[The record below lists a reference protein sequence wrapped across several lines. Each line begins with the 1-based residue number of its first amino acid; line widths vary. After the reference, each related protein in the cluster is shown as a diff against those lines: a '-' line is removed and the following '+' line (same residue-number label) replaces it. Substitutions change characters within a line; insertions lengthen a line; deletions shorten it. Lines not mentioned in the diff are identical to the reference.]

1 MATNNSNQNNVNVGL
16 NLNGNAVASVQQ
28 LVTHMTQLKQV
39 AVDVGAALK
48 AIDKEMQ
55 IQGNGKR
62 PTLQSMK
69 AMQQNV
75 NMLSTTPDTMLAQ
88 FYRNQNKSIQA
99 QQLNSLVASKRQFTN
114 PNTLN
119 SMFDTHGTKLVGEAV
134 QIRLNAAQLKND
146 TKAIQKAQLE
156 MQTFKAE
163 MEKYNVS
170 LKGLQQVKI
179 QQDQLVSQMLST
191 PVGAAALRGTAQG
204 KLERQYS
211 TGAQEKAIRNYMAN
225 PTQIQ
230 PRTNDLSKSN
240 PTQIRN
246 YSQENASK
254 IEATKRIM
262 GQLYL
267 DGSAQ
272 SKPQLDNYGKIL
284 TALEQEKTKLQA
296 IANIRRASLKTQDE
310 QIKKLREEQN
320 VSKSNEQINKLLN
333 GNLRTKTIA
342 PERIAQMSSDDLIAR
357 QVTMTKRLGQAKQV
371 MFKAEEVGNT
381 KAKKDAEAL
390 VVAYQKELDMIR
402 KRNAELNQAGK
413 GNSMVNRFN
422 EINTGESSGALLGMQ
437 GLLMRNYMLWGAF
450 MGAITGSYA
459 FLRDFE
465 VALKQTQAISQ
476 ATDTQMQSLKNS
488 ILEVAENSRFTAIE
502 ITEAATALA
511 QAGFSMS
518 EIQTTLES
526 VTLLATATGS
536 TLKETVD
543 IATASLGAFQ
553 LAAENMPKIVNQI
566 TQAMNLSKLDIQKFQ
581 LAVQYAGN
589 AASDAGLNFE
599 ELLATVATVANA
611 GVRSGST
618 LGTGFRQ
625 LLSDLVSPSAKF
637 DAILT
642 RLGLTAADV
651 DVRTNGLVGSLK
663 QLKEAGFT
671 TADAYESFEVRSV
684 AFYTALSN
692 NISAYDDL
700 TANLDNNTAAQAAN
714 EIQMNS
720 LGAQT
725 DRMFNQFKALAE
737 VAGAGV
743 RETLTDVFHLIGDLF
758 TGMKNLTDNG
768 LVRFV
773 VKATVMTTTL
783 VSIIYLVKGAGA
795 ALLGLRSAMAAAAAA
810 NAALSTSVVATG
822 NAFKFAF
829 PQIAILSAIIA
840 VAILGFKALTKSN
853 ADLKNSVEASQT
865 ALNKLKDSTSNLQT
879 SIVEVDKKITSL
891 ESRFE
896 SLQED
901 PAAVAVEF
909 VNLQTK
915 ASELGVV
922 LEVDLGGGIDSVRKG
937 WELLRN
943 ELSKSLVIDLTQQIE
958 EIDLLA
964 QKMLALKVQEAGGK
978 PDMFSEKGAKENGYG
993 KVTDFNSLTFMG
1005 DVPLAAGTEKN
1016 AYARHN
1022 IAVNSGKTYNNNLF
1036 KAIADANKAGG
1047 GKGRDIDVAALL
1059 KDIADNPRRLSLMT
1073 PEEQEAAIPKMRQD
1087 YLRANT
1093 VINNAKKQFI
1103 NASRNTQDPEQK
1115 KAAESMVTTLVNF
1128 QSQMADRAGVVNQLF
1143 SNFNQKKTLT
1153 NQRDTEEE
1161 VVNIRSALISGDV
1174 SDLTSKSNF
1183 GNAYSLGKQ
1192 GKAKG
1197 KYNTRELAALM
1208 PAIKEMSKKYGVPED
1223 VIVGHMITESGVNQ
1237 GVTSEAGAMGL
1248 MQVMPKTAKGM
1259 GLDAGR
1265 VKSDKLYNLEAGV
1278 KYLAQVKKQTG
1289 GSFEDMSRAYFMGAG
1304 GLNKYKSSK
1313 GKSYAKGYNQST
1325 DYVKTVYANV
1335 LDFQKTR
1342 GGRYSVMDEL
1352 DIPENTQK
1360 TLSEIDTLNS
1370 IIDGAK
1376 SQIASK
1382 GDISQLSESDK
1393 KLVAKWSAQIQA
1405 AEKIVSEKS
1414 ANTNNVIRAAQ
1425 ARDKAERTREKG
1437 FKNIDLQNLAN
1448 NVYAFEQEILEAER
1462 ELGKGDFTKEGVEKL
1477 KDLYAKLSEAQQKQ
1491 ASLESDIKV
1500 LDSATYDGTKLVSD
1514 KNFQDLA
1521 DMQLD
1526 ASIKKADD
1534 ALDKKRRA
1542 ALETAAKAFSQ
1553 KIKDQNEQFL
1563 TSFKNDM
1570 GELKENF
1577 ELAMSILDF
1586 DTQVFD
1592 RKVSEASGLTK
1603 MQRERALMDDPLYR
1617 ENYTDTQRS
1626 DMDRQMEKIASANSR
1641 DSVIFKEARVKATEE
1656 QIQKLQEKINDFDVK
1671 QQEAYLERDL
1681 KLNRSGLDDTERK
1694 IIEVESQKKVM
1705 EFQKEI
1711 NNYKQSVF
1719 KMEDDIAVLSDEI
1732 KNLDSANRPEG
1743 YSVGQMFKSQI
1754 AENYRLTQTQAY
1766 ADGNVTAVIDS
1777 INDSFN
1783 NLINTAIDASDN
1795 VDDFF
1800 KIITGGS
1807 SESREAFK
1815 AFGYSIV
1822 QTMAKIV
1829 QDAMVKKFMS
1839 MMMGM
1844 LFPEKSGAA
1853 AGGGSSTMG
1862 VVGSIIGAVAGAFGQ
1877 GVISGGSSAGLTGT
1891 IGAGGGV
1898 SYAAQGGMV
1907 KGVATNVDSEPYML
1921 ADKEYIM
1928 PSHVTETLG
1937 QGFMDRMRKD
1947 PNSVINDKIK
1957 MNPNAS
1963 GGAAQKPSF
1972 TNVFVVSPDKMP
1984 SSVSKSDIIVAIED
1998 NVARSGSL
2006 KKLIKQVANG

>member
-55 IQGNGKR
+55 VQGNGKR

-272 SKPQLDNYGKIL
+272 SKTQLDNYGKIL

-381 KAKKDAEAL
+381 KAKKDAESL

-413 GNSMVNRFN
+413 GNNMVNRFN
-422 EINTGESSGALLGMQ
+422 EMNTGESSGALLGMQ

-476 ATDTQMQSLKNS
+476 ATDTQMQSLKTS

-663 QLKEAGFT
+663 RLKEAGFT

-743 RETLTDVFHLIGDLF
+743 RETLTDVFHLTGDLL
-758 TGMKNLTDNG
+758 TGMKDLTDNG
-768 LVRFV
+768 VVRFA
-773 VKATVMTTTL
+773 VKAVVMTTALTGTIL
-783 VSIIYLVKGAGA
+783 VIKGMAGA
-795 ALLGLRSAMAAAAAA
+795 VAGLVAAITAGGAVLTTTVPLIAAISAGI
-810 NAALSTSVVATG
+810 S
-822 NAFKFAF
+822 
-829 PQIAILSAIIA
+829 I
-840 VAILGFKALTKSN
+840 AILGFKAFTKSN

-922 LEVDLGGGIDSVRKG
+922 LEVDLGGGINSVRKG

-943 ELSKSLVIDLTQQIE
+943 ELSKSLVIDLSQQIE

-978 PDMFSEKGAKENGYG
+978 PDMFSEKGAKDNGYG
-993 KVTDFNSLTFMG
+993 KVTDFNSLTVMG
-1005 DVPLAAGTEKN
+1005 DVPLAAGTDKN
-1016 AYARHN
+1016 AYARRN
-1022 IAVNSGKTYNNNLF
+1022 NAMNSGNTYNNNLF

-1192 GKAKG
+1192 GKAKE

-1208 PAIKEMSKKYGVPED
+1208 PSIKEMSKKYGVPED
-1223 VIVGHMITESGVNQ
+1223 IIVGHLITESAVNQ
-1237 GVTSEAGAMGL
+1237 GVTSEAGAVGL
-1248 MQVMPKTAKGM
+1248 MQIMPATAKGM
-1259 GLDAGR
+1259 GLDFG
-1265 VKSDKLYNLEAGV
+1265 KIKQDKLYNLEAGV
-1278 KYLAQVKKQTG
+1278 RLLAMEKKATGNWEDASRSYFAGSPRVKAFRKTGKQG
-1289 GSFEDMSRAYFMGAG
+1289 RKAF
-1304 GLNKYKSSK
+1304 
-1313 GKSYAKGYNQST
+1313 NQST

-1376 SQIASK
+1376 AQIASK

-1414 ANTNNVIRAAQ
+1414 ANTNNVVRAAQ

-1448 NVYAFEQEILEAER
+1448 TVYAFEQEILEAER
-1462 ELGKGDFTKEGVEKL
+1462 ELGQGDFTKEGVEKL

-1491 ASLESDIKV
+1491 ATLESDIKV

-1521 DMQLD
+1521 DMQLE

-1534 ALDKKRRA
+1534 ALDKKRRT

-1626 DMDRQMEKIASANSR
+1626 DMDRQIEKIASANSR

-1656 QIQKLQEKINDFDVK
+1656 QIQKLQEKIKDFDVK

-1681 KLNRSGLDDTERK
+1681 KLNQSGLDDTERK

-1853 AGGGSSTMG
+1853 GQAGGGSSTMG

-1877 GVISGGSSAGLTGT
+1877 GVISGTGT
-1891 IGAGGGV
+1891 AWGSAQSVNVG
-1898 SYAAQGGMV
+1898 SQTMPLTYAAQGGMV